1 MVNGD
6 QCEWKE
12 DMICSS
18 IVSGEIVLIGCRICA
33 SIRKEHPKGNPK
45 RTYHK
50 SNGSSSSSVD
60 RVMNPFIILPHN
72 WFLADRFSESGF
84 LISLRFS
91 QWRIIFVL
99 VSSAIV
105 YLSLSKD
112 SGIPTTTEIIRCA
125 KAWNLRITLINH
137 PPFVDVKEVFQSSK
151 WFNDI
156 FHSLQFGLSFCAQC
170 WTLFIFLLAY
180 EPLDELAPLCLA
192 TE

>member
-1 MVNGD
+1 MVA
-6 QCEWKE
+6 EF
-12 DMICSS
+12 
-18 IVSGEIVLIGCRICA
+18 VHPY
-33 SIRKEHPKGNPK
+33 RKEHPKGNPK

-50 SNGSSSSSVD
+50 SNGSSVD
-60 RVMNPFIILPHN
+60 RVMNPFIIIPHN

-84 LISLRFS
+84 LISLRFR

-99 VSSAIV
+99 VSSAFV

-112 SGIPTTTEIIRCA
+112 SGVLPPQIIRCA

-137 PPFVDVKEVFQSSK
+137 PPFADVKEIFQTSN

-156 FHSLQFGLSFCAQC
+156 FHSFQFGLSFC
-170 WTLFIFLLAY
+170 TSVK
-180 EPLDELAPLCLA
+180 LCLSFFSHMNLWMNWHLCLD